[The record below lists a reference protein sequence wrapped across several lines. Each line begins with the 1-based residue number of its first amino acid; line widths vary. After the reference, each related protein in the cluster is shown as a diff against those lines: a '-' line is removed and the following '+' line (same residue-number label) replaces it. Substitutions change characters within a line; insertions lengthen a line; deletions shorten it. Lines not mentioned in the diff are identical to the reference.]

1 MNRFPWAKIT
11 KISYNKRAYTL
22 SLRAGEFAAFEAH
35 VAFRLPATRASK
47 KLWRCSVE
55 HHMFFR

>member
-11 KISYNKRAYTL
+11 KICYNKRQFTL
-22 SLRAGEFAAFEAH
+22 RLRAGEFDEYETILSFKLAATSAC
-35 VAFRLPATRASK
+35 K